1 MMGSNQQCIVCRS
14 LANTYSL
21 LAKSRLSL
29 GLFLFGALSVGAALL
44 LRHPTSFGDD
54 NNQSP
59 ANLQATSNSLSQGAG
74 ENAEGDWQL
83 ATFGNGC
90 FWCTEAVFQRVE
102 GVLRVTSGYMG
113 GHVPNPT
120 YEMVLTKKTGHAE
133 VLHIAYD
140 PRVVSYEKLL
150 EIFWKTHDPTTLNR
164 QGNDVGPQYRSAVF
178 FHTQEQKEL
187 AEKYKR
193 LLDDSKAFR
202 KPIVTEITQ
211 AGTFYPAED
220 YHQNY
225 YNRNKHLNPYCR
237 QIEYKLKKFR
247 EVFADVIDPE
257 KDVFK

>member
-1 MMGSNQQCIVCRS
+1 MLLISTSRPPGAS
-14 LANTYSL
+14 LPRLISEKWFNPFRAF
-21 LAKSRLSL
+21 LATILCS
-29 GLFLFGALSVGAALL
+29 GLFFQLTSVAVADD
-44 LRHPTSFGDD
+44 PTGGTAGPTG
-54 NNQSP
+54 SP
-59 ANLQATSNSLSQGAG
+59 RGVVQGAG
-74 ENAEGDWQL
+74 DSTEGHWQF

-90 FWCTEAVFQRVE
+90 FWCTEAVFQRVK

-133 VLHIAYD
+133 VLHVAYD
-140 PRVVSYEKLL
+140 PKIVSYEKLL

-178 FHTQEQKEL
+178 YHNDQQREL

-193 LLDDSKAFR
+193 LLDEQKVFGR
-202 KPIVTEITQ
+202 PIVTEITA
-211 AGTFYPAED
+211 AGPFFPAED

-247 EVFADVIDPE
+247 EVFGDVIDAE
-257 KDVFK
+257 QDVFK